1 MAYRWRIDGPSMPP
15 PRPIPYTGHAVT
27 ESPRL
32 HTNRQ
37 TVSLSFE
44 TSLIQSCMR
53 LEAPDELVLDY
64 TRAMM
69 GFLLFEPAPAS
80 VLMIGLGGGSMLKYL
95 HRHLPAADLTTVEI
109 NPGVI
114 ELRDDFHIPPDSE
127 RLRIICADGAA
138 FMAGPPRTYD
148 LILVD
153 GFDGNGLPE
162 VLCSRR
168 FYQHCRASLA
178 PQGMLV
184 ANVQADTTQTLEITR
199 RLSHAFRAC
208 VITVES
214 DEGGNEIAFAG
225 AHAVFQDALAQF
237 DARWATLPAPHQDTL
252 AACSSRIQR
261 ALMKMPRPHPR

>member
-1 MAYRWRIDGPSMPP
+1 M
-15 PRPIPYTGHAVT
+15 T
-27 ESPRL
+27 ETPRL

-53 LEAPDELVLDY
+53 LEAPDDLVLDY

-69 GFLLFEPAPAS
+69 GFMMFDPAPAS
-80 VLMIGLGGGSMLKYL
+80 ILMIGLGGGSMLKYL
-95 HRHLPAADLTTVEI
+95 HSLLPKADLTTVEI

-114 ELRDDFHIPPDSE
+114 ELREDFHIPADSD
-127 RLRIICADGAA
+127 RSRIVCADGAA
-138 FMAGPPRTYD
+138 FISHPPQAYD

-153 GFDGNGLPE
+153 GFDGQGLPD

-168 FYQHCRASLA
+168 FYQDCREALT

-184 ANVQADTTQTLEITR
+184 ANVQADTAKTREITR
-199 RLSHAFRAC
+199 RLGQAFDGC

-225 AHAVFQDALAQF
+225 AHPVFQDALAQF
-237 DARWATLPAPHQDTL
+237 DARWAALPQAHQDTL

-261 ALMKMPRPHPR
+261 GLMKMPRPHPR